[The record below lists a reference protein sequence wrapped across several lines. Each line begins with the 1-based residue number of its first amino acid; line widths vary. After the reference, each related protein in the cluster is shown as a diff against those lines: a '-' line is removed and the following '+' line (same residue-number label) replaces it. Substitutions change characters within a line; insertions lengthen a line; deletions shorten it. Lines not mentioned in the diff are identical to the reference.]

1 MSFLEN
7 YSYVFG
13 IIPEL
18 SLSFWNLVY
27 FVIFVTI
34 INFIISARIVTLNK
48 TVFFKMSI
56 ALILSF
62 GILIIFGFVG
72 WLVHLALSV
81 ITYAIVS
88 EFAKD
93 Y

>member
-34 INFIISARIVTLNK
+34 INFIISARIVTLSN
-48 TVFFKMSI
+48 TVFFKTSI